1 MRTKILFFAESV
13 TTAQVTRLVTLA
25 RCLDPDRYEVHF
37 ASAVFDPI
45 VFDGARFVRHR
56 VNSIDA
62 ERAARAL
69 RAGMRLYGVRT
80 LSTYVDQDVAL
91 LGRLQPALV
100 VGDFRLSLAVSAPLT
115 GVPHAALVNAYWSPY
130 RVHAPLP
137 VPDHPI
143 VRLLGETLSARYFP
157 KAAPRAFAHFAA
169 PVNELRRRAGLVPIG
184 DIAQVLTYGDFVL
197 YPDPPELVPARDL
210 PESHEYLGYV
220 PWAPKT
226 AGAAVFERLDASRPV
241 VYVTLGSSGR
251 VDVLPRIVEGLSA
264 LDVTVLVAT
273 AGRTSLKDRPANARV
288 VPFLPGDQAARRS
301 ALVVSNGGSSTGYQ
315 ALAAGTPVLGVPS
328 NLDQYLAMTAIEQA
342 GAGALLP
349 ARTLTAAK
357 VRCAASAL
365 LRSPECRSAAER
377 IGRQIAAAP
386 FAERFRAFV
395 ERATRGQEPTA
406 RGTTR
411 SLPSSARPLLGFVAA
426 LALTGASVTL
436 VRAAPET
443 PAAPSTNEVR
453 FSVSVESPGGH
464 VICALFRRS
473 GWLEK
478 PAKWARV
485 AIRKGRAECVFSGV
499 APDVYGI
506 SAFHDENDNTRLD
519 TNFLGI
525 PSESWCTSRDAKA
538 FFGPPSFDDSK
549 FLYRGHIMRLQGS
562 LR

>member
-13 TTAQVTRLVTLA
+13 TTAQVTRLVALA

-37 ASAVFDPI
+37 ASAVFDPM
-45 VFDGARFVRHR
+45 VFDGAPFVRHR
-56 VNSIDA
+56 VNSIGA

-80 LSTYVDQDVAL
+80 LSTYVDEDLAL
-91 LGRLQPALV
+91 LGRLRPALV
-100 VGDFRLSLAVSAPLT
+100 VGDFRLSLTISAPLT

-157 KAAPRAFAHFAA
+157 KAAPYAFAHFAA
-169 PVNELRRRAGLVPIG
+169 PVNVLRRRAGLVPIG
-184 DIAQVLTYGDFVL
+184 DIAQVLTHGDFVL
-197 YPDPPELVPARDL
+197 YPDPPDLVPARDL
-210 PESHEYLGYV
+210 PESHEYIGYV
-220 PWAPKT
+220 PWAPRT
-226 AGAAVFERLDASRPV
+226 AGAAVLDGLDASRPV

-251 VDVLPRIVEGLSA
+251 VDVLPRIVLGLSA

-273 AGRTSLKDRPANARV
+273 AGRTSLKDRPANVRV
-288 VPFLPGDQAARRS
+288 VPFLPGDQAARRA

-328 NLDQYLAMTAIEQA
+328 NLDQYLAMTAIEES
-342 GAGALLP
+342 GAGVLLP
-349 ARTLTAAK
+349 ARTLTAEK
-357 VRCAASAL
+357 VRRAASAL
-365 LRSPECRSAAER
+365 LRSLECRSAAER
-377 IGRQIAAAP
+377 IGKQIAAAP
-386 FAERFRAFV
+386 FAERFRSFV
-395 ERATRGQEPTA
+395 DRVTRGQEPTA
-406 RGTTR
+406 RGATR
-411 SLPSSARPLLGFVAA
+411 STPPSARALRSFLAA
-426 LALTGASVTL
+426 LALTGVSVTS
-436 VRAAPET
+436 VRAET
-443 PAAPSTNEVR
+443 PAAPSTNEIR

-464 VICALFRRS
+464 VVCALFRRS

-485 AIRKGRAECVFSGV
+485 VIRKGRAECVFSGV
-499 APDVYGI
+499 TPDVYGI

-538 FFGPPSFDDSK
+538 FFGPPSFDDSR
-549 FLYRGHIMRLQGS
+549 FLYRGHVMRLQGS